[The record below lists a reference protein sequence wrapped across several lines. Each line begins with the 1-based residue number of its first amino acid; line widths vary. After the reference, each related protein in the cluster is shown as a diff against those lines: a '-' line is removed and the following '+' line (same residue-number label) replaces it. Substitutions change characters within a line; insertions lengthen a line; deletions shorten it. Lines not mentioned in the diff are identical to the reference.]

1 MSETQYISPE
11 TGKPN
16 PVSLREYLTMDRY
29 EQRQFQHDLSKS
41 EKKDLM
47 MHAAREVWFLPLAK
61 KREIQ
66 QEIVKKLEQR
76 SNDKIGDKLELWQ
89 AKAYLKHIMLP
100 EKQPIFFRKLRSKEP
115 PFIRKFFGTVKSP
128 YLISS
133 VVS

>member
-1 MSETQYISPE
+1 MTEAQISSPE

-16 PVSLREYLTMDRY
+16 PVSIKEYMLMDRY
-29 EQRQFQHDLSKS
+29 EQRQFQQGLSKS

-47 MHAAREVWFLPLAK
+47 THAARESWNLPLEK

-66 QEIVKKLEQR
+66 QEFVKKLEQR
-76 SNDKIGDKLELWQ
+76 SNNKIGDKYELWQ

-133 VVS
+133 AVS